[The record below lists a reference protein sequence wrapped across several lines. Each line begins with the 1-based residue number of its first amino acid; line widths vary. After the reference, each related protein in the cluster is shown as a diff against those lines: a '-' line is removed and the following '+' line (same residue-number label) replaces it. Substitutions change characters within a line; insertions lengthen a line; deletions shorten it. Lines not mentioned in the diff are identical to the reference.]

1 MADMATTVSSM
12 EKRIKQVNAKE
23 EQLFAK
29 EKEHEMLVKA
39 YIERKNEINE
49 KKKSLDIQMATILQR
64 ECKAKELTFKAEE
77 SLKKVNEEKE
87 LIKSAQRCNQ
97 EMRDV
102 NKVEMEK
109 LSERIHK
116 HNAEEKKI
124 KMLQQGYEARMTG
137 INEKERLTNEKL
149 AESTLLKE
157 KWTIDSEAVAMKLKE
172 LAFREKKCKEME
184 DQCNRRKEAL
194 NLQEGKLE
202 KEKMRLKNLDRH
214 LQQFGEDCET
224 QRELNEEEDLR
235 LKKEAKIL
243 AERKTCLT
251 SLEKRGEEMKIAYE
265 ARMM

>member
-1 MADMATTVSSM
+1 
-12 EKRIKQVNAKE
+12 
-23 EQLFAK
+23 
-29 EKEHEMLVKA
+29 
-39 YIERKNEINE
+39 
-49 KKKSLDIQMATILQR
+49 
-64 ECKAKELTFKAEE
+64 
-77 SLKKVNEEKE
+77 
-87 LIKSAQRCNQ
+87 
-97 EMRDV
+97 
-102 NKVEMEK
+102 
-109 LSERIHK
+109 
-116 HNAEEKKI
+116 
-124 KMLQQGYEARMTG
+124 
-137 INEKERLTNEKL
+137 
-149 AESTLLKE
+149 
-157 KWTIDSEAVAMKLKE
+157 MKLKE

-251 SLEKRGEEMKIAYE
+251 SLEKRVEEMKIAYE